1 MFYRWKVGLLP
12 ADRRPPV
19 ETPPGYCAAVAGGV
33 NAYTSGFEENGIG
46 IDDYI
51 ALCRELGMTPA
62 ITVRLQLADAAECQE
77 AADWVEYCN
86 GDAAT
91 TKWGALRASR
101 LGHPAPHNVRYW
113 YLGNEISQQARYP
126 AYPAN
131 QTNLPPPDAAEYA
144 AMLARMIGAM
154 EAAVA
159 PSADDPGGMGP
170 LRLLVVH
177 GSRGGAAWDA
187 SWLAAVGSRVFA
199 TSYHNG
205 YHDQPPVFSA
215 AAVTAA
221 AKAPLATF
229 VPALRQ
235 CRAALNESYNGTHVA
250 ISADEWGLGPPWKV
264 AGGRFSV
271 AHALYAAGF
280 LGAITREGPAA
291 GLRFSNY
298 FEPVNEGAVAV
309 RAWSSELTPVGRV
322 MAVYAR
328 HAGGARVALPAAAS
342 GGDLDVVATVTTDHT
357 DHTDHTDNTDTDT
370 DTDTEEGGKA
380 EVVTVTVTVAN
391 LNAVGWAPY
400 ALELALLPPP
410 PAGTAV
416 SVDTLEATG
425 FDVGSTL
432 VPSTRATV
440 VGANGTVALSVPP
453 LSVVQATLHLV

>member
-357 DHTDHTDNTDTDT
+357 DHTDHTDNTDT
-370 DTDTEEGGKA
+370 EEGGKA
-380 EVVTVTVTVAN
+380 EVATVTVTVAN

-453 LSVVQATLHLV
+453 LSVVQATLHFGLNL